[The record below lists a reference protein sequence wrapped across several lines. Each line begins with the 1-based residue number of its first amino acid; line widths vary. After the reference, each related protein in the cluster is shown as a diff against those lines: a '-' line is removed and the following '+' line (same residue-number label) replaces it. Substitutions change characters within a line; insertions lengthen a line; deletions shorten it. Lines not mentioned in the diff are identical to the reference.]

1 MYTYKNCST
10 NPILRAKV
18 HIMRNV
24 GWISLMK
31 ILFIRA
37 ISIQQR
43 KKSAYTYKNC
53 STNPISGSKV
63 HIMKDVSGLVYENL
77 IHEAFSIQQRKKSA
91 YTYKNC
97 STNLISGAKSA

>member
-1 MYTYKNCST
+1 
-10 NPILRAKV
+10 
-18 HIMRNV
+18 
-24 GWISLMK
+24 MK
-31 ILFIRA
+31 DVSGLVYENLIHKA

-77 IHEAFSIQQRKKSA
+77 IHEAFSIQQHKKSA